1 MKKIGLVTSPLS
13 SGHAVRGVGFYTAR
27 ILPELIKQAS
37 SFDLSITQIQNP
49 GDIYSA
55 NIDLVH
61 YPFFDSFLNT
71 LPIFKSLP
79 TVVTIH
85 DLIPWEYPEIYPAG
99 LRGGI
104 NAQLQ
109 KLSLLSVSRVITDSH
124 ASLKAVLRLTSVPHS
139 RLRLVYL
146 AADPVFKP
154 VTDTALLGRVAK
166 KYALPEKF
174 ILFVGDIN
182 WNKNLSGLAS
192 AAIESGYP
200 LVIVGKQA
208 KQAESMNSAHAEHRH
223 LPELLKQLKNPL
235 IHRLGFVPDQDLVCL
250 YSLATIYSQ
259 PSFAEGFGL
268 PVLEAMACGTPVAC
282 SNTHSLPEIA
292 GESAVYFNPYLSE
305 EIVSSLKSL
314 WTDIRL
320 RTKLKESGLQQ
331 SAKFS
336 WKSAAE
342 NTLRV
347 YREII

>member
-1 MKKIGLVTSPLS
+1 MKKVGIITSPLS

-27 ILPELIKQAS
+27 ILPELIKKAP
-37 SFDLSITQIQNP
+37 SFDLSITEIQNP
-49 GDIYSA
+49 ADIYSA
-55 NIDLVH
+55 DIDLIH
-61 YPFFDSFLNT
+61 YPFFDPFLNT
-71 LPIFKSLP
+71 LPVFKSLP

-85 DLIPWEYPEIYPAG
+85 DVIPWEYPEIYPPG
-99 LRGGI
+99 FRGGI
-104 NAQLQ
+104 NALLQ
-109 KLSLLSVSRVITDSH
+109 KLSLLSVSRVITDSY
-124 ASLKAVLRLTSVPHS
+124 ASIKSILRLTAVPHS

-146 AADPVFKP
+146 AADPIFKP

-166 KYALPEKF
+166 KYTLPEKF

-182 WNKNLSGLAS
+182 WNKNLSGLVT
-192 AAIESGYP
+192 AAIELGYP

-208 KQAESMNSAHAEHRH
+208 GQAESMDPAHPEHRH

-235 IHRLGFVPDQDLVCL
+235 VRRLGFVPVQDLVSL

-292 GESAVYFNPYLSE
+292 GESAVYFNPYSSE
-305 EIVSSLKSL
+305 EIASSLKSL
-314 WTDIRL
+314 WTDTRL
-320 RTKLKESGLQQ
+320 RAKLKESGLKQ